1 MLSYISFLSLLGL
14 FSFSQKKES
23 PPKILFSGFIYDTAP
38 FPSCHA
44 STLLETSDGVM
55 AAWFGGT
62 YERHPDVSI
71 YTSHRKNGV
80 WTTPALA
87 ADGIENE
94 VFRNP
99 TWNPVLHRK
108 NDGKIILFYKE
119 GPNPREWWGHY
130 KISSDEGKTW
140 SEETQLPPG
149 FLGPVR
155 NKSAELPNG
164 KLLHPSSFETNNVWT
179 SHVEIS
185 NPDLTGWEKVDLI
198 GPFNAIQ
205 PTVLFHQDGK
215 IQVLCRTQEGV
226 VAEAWSADQGKTWTP
241 LKATKL
247 ENNNSGIDGVTLGNG
262 YHVLVVNP
270 LKKGRNKL
278 VLLGSNDGIS
288 WEELLVL
295 ENEEKGEFSYPAII
309 QAKDGTLHISYTY
322 NRERIKYVHL
332 SL

>member
-23 PPKILFSGFIYDTAP
+23 PPKILFSGFIYETAP

-44 STLLETSDGVM
+44 STLLETPDGVM

-71 YTSHRKNGV
+71 YTSHRKNGE
-80 WTTPALA
+80 WSTPALA

-108 NDGKIILFYKE
+108 NDGEIVLFYKE

-130 KISSDEGKTW
+130 KVSGDEGKTW
-140 SEETQLPPG
+140 SKETQLPPG

-155 NKSAELPNG
+155 NKSVELPNG

-179 SHVEIS
+179 SHVEMS
-185 NPDLTGWEKVDLI
+185 NPDLTGWEKVDLK

-205 PTVLFHQDGK
+205 PTALFHPDGK
-215 IQVLCRTQEGV
+215 IQLLCRTQEGV
-226 VAEAWSADQGKTWTP
+226 VAESWSSDQGKTWTP
-241 LKATKL
+241 LVATKL
-247 ENNNSGIDGVTLGNG
+247 ENNNSGIDGVTLSNG
-262 YHVLVVNP
+262 YHLLVVNP

-278 VLLGSNDGIS
+278 VLLGSYDGIS
-288 WEELLVL
+288 WEELLIL
-295 ENEEKGEFSYPAII
+295 ENEERGEFSYPAII

-322 NRERIKYVHL
+322 NREKIKYVHL